1 MKRKTQLGK
10 RLASAAMAVIL
21 SGTTAAGG
29 MFSAYGALDPEQTF
43 GKVPVRAVLGG
54 GSTVGGLSYPGSVL
68 LADEQAV
75 PCTAQLFAYLKAVGE
90 SPYVLYGHQNDTHH
104 KGGEDYPGSTSSD
117 TKDMTGSISAIVGID
132 ALSFTGSEMPLP
144 EGKKNSVEEAAL
156 VSLQAAQEGAIMT
169 LSAHMPNFSLVE
181 EKGQDGD
188 GDWDYS
194 GYTPGNTK
202 GDVMSRIL
210 PGGDLNEAYNGYL
223 DLIADYGLILQAQ
236 QVPVLFRPLHENN
249 GSWFWWGAAFCD
261 EEGYKNVYRYTVEYL
276 RDVKNVHNFLYV
288 YSPGGPFD
296 SLADFESRYPG
307 DAWVDVIGFD
317 MYHDNPSTTDT
328 WMQSFAETA
337 LLIDQAAQI
346 HGKIPVVAETGMR
359 VGTSMNDGKDYGG
372 IAPEGNARPLW
383 FSEIHQVL
391 SGTNIPYYMV
401 WANWDGANN
410 FYSPYKTSADAGHEM
425 TDAFINYYNDPT
437 TVFANGTNFYGQ
449 VPVPAMEKHGA
460 SGYILSPAS
469 GDRILYPTN
478 IRASLENAGGDVSFI
493 LKNKEGDV
501 SIAVPA
507 KAATRNNELGNVY
520 EAQITEDH
528 LKTLGK
534 TTGTIDLVA
543 GGTVLNTIN
552 AIFNIKEPEL
562 DPLVVDDFENY
573 LGDSLLLLRDWA
585 TNSGSG
591 CNVDIQLSGEN
602 KAENDYGM
610 AFRYTISE
618 NGNGEGWAGATKPYE
633 SKIASCNA
641 MQVWVKPDG
650 KGQKLVLQLTS
661 NGEDFEVHL
670 PEFAA
675 TTEAKYVTI
684 PFAAM
689 KGKNGGV
696 FDPNNVSS
704 FGIWCNTVN
713 PAGSGYW
720 QVDSVIY
727 IDDIHMVN
735 TDSSVVEFLDT
746 RTNSDGS
753 EGSGVKVIR
762 NTMEAPLLWYGP
774 GFAGVKSMTPEPVT
788 VTTLYQ
794 GTGLPEA
801 KYETSNVDWL
811 MNGKDTDYVTFTYNC
826 TDPEKAGWSVMG
838 WGATINGEWTEGP
851 RYNAPNPNSLQDTTI
866 MVSVKELKTVL
877 GIERGANVSYLNLG
891 TWNDGNLKSVTLTKG
906 DVMPGRVIVENVPAN
921 YTYETNDVGWIVDAP
936 DNKYINLVI
945 TCDHPKHSEWEIM
958 GWGASVGEDWVEGPK
973 YIAWKP
979 ATHEYA
985 VSYTVKRFKE
995 LLGVTPERP
1004 LTYIKL
1010 GSYNDGRI
1018 VRLSLDDEKMPFVP
1032 FYSWR
1037 ERHPNAKK
1045 NAGKNDNSY
1054 SKPAYNSPNKE
1065 VFAALSKMARD
1076 AFNGDAA
1083 DGTDVFDM
1091 RNIEDNVIPANYGQ
1105 LYLGSLAEEIAKA
1118 LAPGKVV
1125 VVKYTT
1131 DGESKPNLLPSME
1144 PALPYRT
1151 VAPVW
1156 TQKSGDE
1163 SYAIFTLDSLMK
1175 AFSRSLIPADVQG
1188 IDFAGDQDAI
1198 TVEGVAV
1205 MPADEFVIV
1214 DESSRLTEQYGQ
1226 FPLKLGDYNA
1236 SYEEGDTV
1244 TVTITFDREVRGN
1257 ISADVNGEWNSGN
1270 ELSGRVFTRTFTP
1283 DAEGIYTSI
1292 SEFNGASYAEI
1303 VDVKVEIAGK
1313 VNFDQAVDITTNQAT
1328 MVIGGSSQEIADA
1341 VGLTEEEIK
1350 EGTRVE
1356 IITEGKEVSSAQEE
1370 MIQNAAETMGRSVK
1384 TYTAND
1390 VTAYKIPVKGSRT
1403 QVNYLQEPMMLRF
1416 ALPEGADP
1424 NQSYAVARITGG
1436 TAVRAFS
1443 AKMAI
1448 ACALQAFAANTE
1460 TNVEWLYDIDDNPQ
1474 TITVESNQLGY
1485 FVIVSGDDLEAESLH
1500 VFEKAWGGDGDEK
1513 ATYKETI
1520 SHFYP
1525 EFEPGDTVRVTAVF
1539 NKESNVKFMMGSIEK
1554 EIVGRRIK
1562 FEAASYVD
1570 ELMIQAGDESKLP
1583 LKLLDVE
1590 IELVKKAEKGD
1601 EIHTFAKTWDA
1612 FETSFD
1618 EYFKDF
1624 VPGEETKVVLTFDK
1638 PVKARIGY
1646 NKASE
1651 GWANAPEN
1659 WEDESIKA
1667 DTKLEVTIV
1676 PGDNFLNVEITDMN
1690 GNDVVRLM
1698 DVKVE
1703 QEEVVPPPEGS
1714 ELHTFEKAW
1723 GGNGDEKATYTQK
1736 LSHFY
1741 PDFGLGDTVKIT
1753 ATFDKESNV
1762 KFMIGALEKTIVGK
1776 TIEFEA
1782 TSYVD
1787 ELMIQAGDES
1797 KLPLKLMDVKV
1808 ELVKKAEK
1816 GDELHT
1822 FAKTWDAFETS
1833 FDKYLEG
1840 FEAGKETK
1848 VVLTFDKAVKAQIGY
1863 NKVSGG
1869 WATVPEDLN
1878 DESIKAGTTLE
1889 AAVTPGDTKLN
1900 IEITDMNGNA
1910 IVKLMSVKVEQVGS
1924 EEPEKGLHSYTDT
1937 WKDWWKTPFSNYSKG
1952 SFEAGKETKV
1962 VLEFDQEVKAVI
1974 GYNDR
1979 LKVGKEENIWTQT
1992 EATSIGNIMEAVIT
2006 PDDEFLNVDIADMNG
2021 NSEVWLTSIKVSQE
2035 GNTGI
2040 EEGLHSYTDTW
2051 KDWWKSSF
2059 ADYSEGNFEPGK
2071 ETKIVLEFDQEVKA
2085 VVGYNDRLKVGKEEN
2100 IWTQTE
2106 ATSIGKTMEVVIT
2119 PDDEFLNVDIADM
2132 NGNSKVWLISIK
2144 VSQEETTTRSTR
2156 KSIKKSSILFNFT
2169 EDTATINTT
2178 IDKWL
2183 DKEIKFT
2190 KGQEATITIEF
2201 DQEVEAQISAKEDGE
2216 WVKGETQTGTSICDT
2231 FDLSAKDLKVT
2242 VLDMNGYDAVN
2253 IVKITVEL
2261 GDLQEKAEA
2270 GEDDSKNMNDSKDKS
2285 NAEDKDDSKDEDDS
2299 ETKETAV
2306 EEKASPALE
2315 TEDKKTSSLESDS
2328 KDEEDKKEVRKT
2340 TEEKPVA
2347 EAPKDFLDEAEEEI
2361 KAD

>member
-1 MKRKTQLGK
+1 
-10 RLASAAMAVIL
+10 
-21 SGTTAAGG
+21 
-29 MFSAYGALDPEQTF
+29 
-43 GKVPVRAVLGG
+43 
-54 GSTVGGLSYPGSVL
+54 
-68 LADEQAV
+68 
-75 PCTAQLFAYLKAVGE
+75 
-90 SPYVLYGHQNDTHH
+90 
-104 KGGEDYPGSTSSD
+104 
-117 TKDMTGSISAIVGID
+117 
-132 ALSFTGSEMPLP
+132 
-144 EGKKNSVEEAAL
+144 
-156 VSLQAAQEGAIMT
+156 
-169 LSAHMPNFSLVE
+169 
-181 EKGQDGD
+181 
-188 GDWDYS
+188 
-194 GYTPGNTK
+194 
-202 GDVMSRIL
+202 MSRIL

-449 VPVPAMEKHGA
+449 VPLPAVEKHGA

-520 EAQITEDH
+520 EAQITEEH

-633 SKIASCNA
+633 SKIGSCNA

-753 EGSGVKVIR
+753 AGSGVRIIR

-774 GFAGVKSMTPEPVT
+774 GFAGVKSLTPEPVT

-838 WGATINGEWTEGP
+838 WGATVNGEWTEGP
-851 RYNAPNPNSLQDTTI
+851 RYNAPNPNTLQDTTI
-866 MVSVKELKTVL
+866 MVSVKELKSVL

-1018 VRLSLDDEKMPFVP
+1018 VRLSLDDEKRPFVP

-1156 TQKSGDE
+1156 TQKSGGE

-1188 IDFAGDQDAI
+1188 IDFAGDQNAI

-1205 MPADEFVIV
+1205 MPADEFAIV

-1226 FPLKLGDYNA
+1226 FPLKLSDYNA

-1244 TVTITFDREVRGN
+1244 TVTIIFDREVRGN

-1303 VDVKVEIAGK
+1303 IDVKVEIAGK

-1370 MIQNAAETMGRSVK
+1370 MIQNAAEAMGQTVK

-1390 VTAYKIPVKGSRT
+1390 VTAYKIPAKGSRT

-1448 ACALQAFAANTE
+1448 AYALQAFAANAE

-1539 NKESNVKFMMGSIEK
+1539 NKESNVKFMMGSMEK

-1667 DTKLEVTIV
+1667 DTKLEVTVV

-1714 ELHTFEKAW
+1714 ELHIFEKAW

-1848 VVLTFDKAVKAQIGY
+1848 VVLTFDKAVKARIGY
-1863 NKVSGG
+1863 NKVSDG

-1900 IEITDMNGNA
+1900 IEITDMNGNE
-1910 IVKLMSVKVEQVGS
+1910 IVKLMSVKVEQEVVTPPV
-1924 EEPEKGLHSYTDT
+1924 EEGIHTFTETGKALET
-1937 WKDWWKTPFSNYSKG
+1937 
-1952 SFEAGKETKV
+1952 SFKEYMEGIFKEGEETTITLK
-1962 VLEFDQEVKAVI
+1962 FDKAVKGQI
-1974 GYNDR
+1974 GYNSAPD
-1979 LKVGKEENIWTQT
+1979 GTWTT
-1992 EATSIGNIMEAVIT
+1992 VPAKW
-2006 PDDEFLNVDIADMNG
+2006 DDETVEANTTLTAKVAPKDDYLNIQISNLNG
-2021 NSEVWLTSIKVSQE
+2021 NSEVKLLSIKVEQVES
-2035 GNTGI
+2035 
-2040 EEGLHSYTDTW
+2040 EEPPATPPVEIFEKPENDNWVDSKEVT
-2051 KDWWKSSF
+2051 SF
-2059 ADYSEGNFEPGK
+2059 TKFNEKFEKEK
-2071 ETKIVLEFDQEVKA
+2071 ETTLTLTFDKEVT
-2085 VVGYNDRLKVGKEEN
+2085 VRVGYNNAKESGN
-2100 IWTQTE
+2100 TSSAWTSQTNTGTE
-2106 ATSIGKTMEVVIT
+2106 IIFTMI
-2119 PDDEFLNVDIADM
+2119 PDDDYLGIQLQNMKEGEVIKLLSV
-2132 NGNSKVWLISIK
+2132 KVE
-2144 VSQEETTTRSTR
+2144 QETTVSNARSAR
-2156 KSIKKSSILFNFT
+2156 KMAKKVYTIFTFDEDNFVF
-2169 EDTATINTT
+2169 DIT

-2183 DKEIKFT
+2183 DKNTKFT
-2190 KGQEATITIEF
+2190 KGQEATITVEF

-2270 GEDDSKNMNDSKDKS
+2270 GEDDSKNMNDSKDKG
-2285 NAEDKDDSKDEDDS
+2285 NAEAKNDS
-2299 ETKETAV
+2299 ETKETAA

-2328 KDEEDKKEVRKT
+2328 KDEEDKKEVKKT

-2347 EAPKDFLDEAEEEI
+2347 EAPKDFLDEAEEEV